1 MQVSFFSI
9 GEEAG
14 QVKYVKAGQ
23 KPFGQF
29 CCLTSSSL
37 NNCSKFMHGH
47 CKYTGHTAVLW
58 THGESKKCLE
68 LLYYVQCWSSSRSI
82 TNGRKSHNFT
92 KRSLEGKTH
101 FWARGQNTCRTV
113 ARTRIVTSELLL
125 KWLKK
130 PARTS
135 CLLFKS
141 FQK

>member
-1 MQVSFFSI
+1 MQMSFFSI

-58 THGESKKCLE
+58 THGEQS
-68 LLYYVQCWSSSRSI
+68 
-82 TNGRKSHNFT
+82 RKSVLNYCT
-92 KRSLEGKTH
+92 MYSVDLPPGQSQTAESLTTLRN
-101 FWARGQNTCRTV
+101 A
-113 ARTRIVTSELLL
+113 L
-125 KWLKK
+125 
-130 PARTS
+130 
-135 CLLFKS
+135 
-141 FQK
+141 

>member
-58 THGESKKCLE
+58 THGEQS
-68 LLYYVQCWSSSRSI
+68 
-82 TNGRKSHNFT
+82 RKSVLNTTVLCTVLIFLQVNH
-92 KRSLEGKTH
+92 KRQKVSQLYETLFRRQDTFLGKRPKH
-101 FWARGQNTCRTV
+101 LQNCSS
-113 ARTRIVTSELLL
+113 RTRIVTSELLL
-125 KWLKK
+125 
-130 PARTS
+130 
-135 CLLFKS
+135 C
-141 FQK
+141 